1 MIMNMEECFCKA
13 KEVFVEMLQQVEQD
27 TIDGKAIHEVE
38 DNVWKNSLELGR
50 QILAA
55 HVEMQAVNTPAPDS
69 VQHSGKTLKRLDGKR
84 KRSYHSVFGEVI
96 VNRDVYAR
104 REIQRHEVVP
114 LDAKLGLPEGD
125 ISYLLQRWCNAR
137 SVNGSYAQVRKSIT
151 EIFGFAP
158 LVSAL
163 EDMACRAGRHADK
176 YFRNQQPI
184 DPSTEDEIIVVTS
197 DCKGVPMRK
206 ADAPRGAKN
215 YKPDT
220 ANPVDSVNTDTR
232 KRLKKG
238 EKRGQKRMACVG
250 GAYSVGRFERVADD
264 LLDEIVRKE
273 NEKNRPT
280 IENKRLRA
288 VLTKEVDGKTINSK
302 DVVFDWL
309 AEEVRQ
315 RDPNSEK
322 TIVAIMDGETK
333 LRDLQKSKISRAI
346 GILDIWHVTEYLWK
360 LAHCFHVESSK
371 EAEQFVETYLRK
383 ILQGELNRAIGGI
396 RQMATKRKFPEK
408 KKASVKQLLSYFVR
422 RAGEMRYNEYLA
434 AGYPIG
440 SGVVEGACKHLVKDR
455 MELTGM
461 RWRIAGAQTILS
473 LRAIYLND
481 DWETFNRS
489 RIEAEQARLHPY
501 KTSQPDLLV
510 NAI

>member
-1 MIMNMEECFCKA
+1 MIMNTEEYFCKA
-13 KEVFVEMLQQVEQD
+13 KEVFFAMLRQVERD
-27 TIDGKAIHEVE
+27 TVDGRAIHEIE
-38 DNVWKNSLELGR
+38 ENLWKKSLELGR
-50 QILAA
+50 EILAS
-55 HVEMQAVNTPAPDS
+55 HVEMQAAKTPVPDS
-69 VQHSGKTLKRLDGKR
+69 VQHEGRTVQRLDDQR
-84 KRSYHSVFGEVI
+84 NRTYHSVFGNI
-96 VNRDVYAR
+96 TFSRDVYAL
-104 REIQRHEVVP
+104 RETQRHEVVP
-114 LDAKLGLPEGD
+114 LDAKLGMPEGD

-158 LVSAL
+158 SVSAL
-163 EDMACRAGRHADK
+163 EDMACRAGRHADE

-184 DPSTEDEIIVVTS
+184 DPGTEDEIIVVTS

-206 ADAPRGAKN
+206 ADAPHGAKN

-220 ANPVDSVNTDTR
+220 ASPGDRVNTDTR

-309 AEEVRQ
+309 AEEVLQ
-315 RDPNSEK
+315 RDPHSEK
-322 TIVAIMDGETK
+322 TIVAIMDGETR
-333 LRDLQKSKISRAI
+333 LRDLQKSKISRAV

-360 LAHCFHVESSK
+360 LAHCFHAESSQ

-383 ILQGELNRAIGGI
+383 ILQGKLNRAIGGI
-396 RQMATKRKFPEK
+396 RQMATKRKLTEK
-408 KKASVKQLLSYFVR
+408 KKATVKHLLNYFVR
-422 RAGEMRYNEYLA
+422 RAGEMRYDEYLA
-434 AGYPIG
+434 SGYPIG

-510 NAI
+510 NAL